1 MDVEY
6 FNENIKPLLKGYSFR
21 YSSFSNGD
29 FGDLERIEVKGFNKA
44 GGVEF
49 WSMGWMGVDV
59 YDCSLDDQVLNVLL
73 SPEEKELAEEVFA
86 RLLEVLEVKS
96 YITKR

>member
-1 MDVEY
+1 MNIEY
-6 FNENIKPLLKGYSFR
+6 FNENIKPLLKGYCFR

-29 FGDLERIEVKGFNKA
+29 FGDLERIEIEGFNKV

-73 SPEEKELAEEVFA
+73 SPEEKELAEGVFA

-96 YITKR
+96 T